1 VPLRRT
7 PLFSITLILVLL
19 VVYALAVLHGGSFF
33 RGLSGKTAL
42 EYGAIPAV
50 PRFDEFLHSL
60 FLHGSFPALLVD
72 LLALAVFAPT
82 VEDMLGRARFLAF
95 YLLGGCLA
103 LGLRLLL
110 VPDSI
115 APAFG
120 AVPAVAVVLGAY
132 LTLRPHA
139 RVVSLVP
146 LPFFAT
152 IVEVPAVL
160 YLALWLGLQVWFA
173 LGGVDTPL
181 AYDRGAACGALAF
194 GALAGTLLAR
204 AALPARS
211 RAHA

>member
-1 VPLRRT
+1 M
-7 PLFSITLILVLL
+7 PLFSIALILALL

-33 RGLSGKTAL
+33 RGPSTLTAI
-42 EYGAIPAV
+42 EYGVLPVA
-50 PRFDEFLHSL
+50 PRPGEFLHSL

-72 LLALAVFAPT
+72 LLALAVFAPA
-82 VEDMLGRARFLAF
+82 VEDVLGRARFLAF

-110 VPDSI
+110 APDSI

-160 YLALWLGLQVWFA
+160 YLVLWLGLQVWFA
-173 LGGVDTPL
+173 IGGIDTPL

-194 GALAGTLLAR
+194 GAVAGPLLAR
-204 AALPARS
+204 AMLPARS
-211 RAHA
+211 RAPA